1 MATCRHDECSE
12 AVCGHFAWCILHLD
26 SPKGDDPEFTR
37 IRDEKLLKTKE
48 KIKAGDLNFEGTNIY
63 DVDASDVSI
72 PGRNNAIF
80 KNATIKGR
88 VRFEKT
94 KIETSVWFEGAKI
107 EKNASFAGAEIG
119 GDVRFEAAEIGE
131 DAWFRDAQI
140 GADVRFE
147 EARIAGDVRF
157 EGAKVSGDALFE
169 GAQIRGTLNL
179 I

>member
-12 AVCGHFAWCILHLD
+12 AVCGDFAWCILHLD

-72 PGRNNAIF
+72 QGQNNAIF
-80 KNATIKGR
+80 QNATIKGR

-94 KIETSVWFEGAKI
+94 KIETSVWFEGA
-107 EKNASFAGAEIG
+107 
-119 GDVRFEAAEIGE
+119 
-131 DAWFRDAQI
+131 
-140 GADVRFE
+140 
-147 EARIAGDVRF
+147 
-157 EGAKVSGDALFE
+157 
-169 GAQIRGTLNL
+169 QIRRTLNL

>member
-1 MATCRHDECSE
+1 MATCRHDGCSE
-12 AVCGHFAWCILHLD
+12 AVCGDFAWCILHLD
-26 SPKGDDPEFTR
+26 FLKGNDPEFTR

-94 KIETSVWFEGAKI
+94 KIETSVWFEGA
-107 EKNASFAGAEIG
+107 
-119 GDVRFEAAEIGE
+119 
-131 DAWFRDAQI
+131 
-140 GADVRFE
+140 
-147 EARIAGDVRF
+147 
-157 EGAKVSGDALFE
+157 
-169 GAQIRGTLNL
+169 QIRRTLNL